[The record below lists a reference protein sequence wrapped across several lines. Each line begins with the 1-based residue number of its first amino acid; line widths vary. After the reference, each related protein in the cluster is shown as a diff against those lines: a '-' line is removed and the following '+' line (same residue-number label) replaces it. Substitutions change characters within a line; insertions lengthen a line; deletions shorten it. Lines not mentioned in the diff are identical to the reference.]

1 MERINLDFI
10 RKSTSGKV
18 VNIERNKE
26 IMVENISIDSRE
38 IRSNSLFVPLKGEH
52 FNGYDFVEESFKKGA
67 VLFLTEREDPK
78 YPAIMVKNNLTALN
92 SLAREYLKKFK
103 LIKIGITGSNGK
115 TTTKDLLFSSLD
127 KNVTVATKGNMNNLI
142 GVPLNIFNV
151 ENNTKYLILELGMNQ
166 KNELSIL
173 SETVS
178 PDIIIITSI
187 NQSHIGN
194 FESFDQLIEAKFEI
208 FRGYKNTDPI
218 LINGDNPYV
227 LSKIPSNIKYISFGL
242 NNHNDVYPDK
252 FELYNFYSILKID
265 GTEYKIRIPGMGGIY
280 SLLAIITLKK
290 YFGQT
295 IPVDLNKALENFSI
309 SQSRMNIFTH
319 GKITIIDDSYNANP
333 ASMENAIEVLSKFNT
348 RKIAVLADML
358 ELGKESENY
367 HIRIGEFLN
376 KKNIDILITLGK
388 FSKIMG
394 EVFKNEKYHFTDKEE
409 LTDFLKTII
418 KDKDTIL
425 IKGSHMFRMDT
436 VCKRLKE
443 EIYDL

>member
-1 MERINLDFI
+1 MERINLNFI
-10 RKSTSGKV
+10 VKSTSGRII
-18 VNIERNKE
+18 NIESNQE
-26 IMVENISIDSRE
+26 IVVENIFIDSRE
-38 IRSNSLFVPLKGEH
+38 IKLNSLFVPLKGEH

-67 VLFLTEREDPK
+67 VLFLTEREDIK
-78 YPAIMVKNNLTALN
+78 YPAVMVKNNLTALN

-103 LIKIGITGSNGK
+103 LIKIAITGSNGK
-115 TTTKDLLFSSLD
+115 TTTKDLLFSSLE
-127 KNVTVATKGNMNNLI
+127 KKITIATKGNMNNLI
-142 GVPLNIFNV
+142 GVPINIFNV
-151 ENNTKYLILELGMNQ
+151 EKNTKYLVLELGMNQ

-194 FESFDQLIEAKFEI
+194 FESFDQLVEAKFEI
-208 FRGYKNTDPI
+208 FKGYKNTNPI

-227 LSKIPSNIKYISFGL
+227 LSKIPSNIKYISYGL

-265 GTEYKIRIPGMGGIY
+265 GIEYKIRIPGIGGIY
-280 SLLAIITLKK
+280 SLLALITLKK

-295 IPVDLNKALENFSI
+295 IPVDPNKALENFSI
-309 SQSRMNIFTH
+309 TQSRMNVFTH
-319 GKITIIDDSYNANP
+319 GNITIIDDSYNANP

-367 HIRIGEFLN
+367 HLQIGNLLN
-376 KKNIDILITLGK
+376 KKNIDILITLGE
-388 FSKIMG
+388 FSKIMN
-394 EVFKNEKYHFTDKEE
+394 EIFKKEKYHFTDKEE

-436 VCKRLKE
+436 VTKKLKE
-443 EIYDL
+443 EIHDL